1 MLVCICIFSS
11 QGQVTD
17 LIWHAL
23 DDLNRVSD
31 GQA

>member
-1 MLVCICIFSS
+1 MLVCICIFNP

-17 LIWHAL
+17 LIWRAL
-23 DDLNRVSD
+23 NDLNRVSE